1 MGDKRNAGNVQV
13 LLHLLIVKVVFYT
26 SGTTGSGRMVR
37 GIAVGNA
44 IARRGLAWEY
54 TIVNSSPFAHLA
66 DVLGQQ
72 HIEIPPEHEDRLRQ
86 DTFLDSILYKN
97 LGTLKPDVLI
107 VDLLWFPLDSFIRD
121 LPCKKVFL
129 CHYVVDS
136 FFAAPLKDRT
146 LYFRPEDYDRILA
159 IEPFRN
165 KIPFDEINPI
175 VIRNRDELLSR
186 KQACARL
193 EIDGAGKN
201 CLYAFNGNPG
211 DFEKN
216 KETYSHLEG
225 EGYSMVYTT
234 NYQGGLFPVVD
245 YFNAFDLVICAAGY
259 NQFWETKFFDKKAV
273 YETIQGNFS
282 SQEKRIKMGRR
293 FKFDAN
299 GADQLVDIIAK
310 M

>member
-1 MGDKRNAGNVQV
+1 V
-13 LLHLLIVKVVFYT
+13 LSVKVVFYT

-44 IARRGLAWEY
+44 IARRGLACDY
-54 TIVNSSPFAHLA
+54 TIVHSSPFAHLA

-72 HIEIPPEHEDRLRQ
+72 HFEIPPEHEDGLRP
-86 DTFLDSILYKN
+86 DTFPDSILYKT
-97 LGTLKPDVLI
+97 LGTLKPDILI
-107 VDLLWFPLDSFIRD
+107 VDLLWFTLDSFIRD
-121 LPCKKVFL
+121 LPCKKIFL

-136 FFAAPLKDRT
+136 FFAAPLEDRT
-146 LYFRPEDYDRILA
+146 IYFRPEDYDRLLA

-165 KIPFDEINPI
+165 NIPFDEINPI
-175 VIRNRDELLSR
+175 VIRNRDEIVSR
-186 KQACARL
+186 ERACARL
-193 EIDGAGKN
+193 ELDVNGKH

-216 KETYSHLEG
+216 KKTYSHLG
-225 EGYSMVYTT
+225 DEGYSMVYTT

-259 NQFWETKFFDKKAV
+259 NQFWETIYFSKKAL

-293 FKFDAN
+293 FKFDVN

-310 M
+310 L

>member
-1 MGDKRNAGNVQV
+1 MGDDRNAGHLQV
-13 LLHLLIVKVVFYT
+13 LLHLLSVKVVFYT

-37 GIAVGNA
+37 GIAVGAA
-44 IARRGLAWEY
+44 IARSGLAWDY

-66 DVLGQQ
+66 DVLGQK
-72 HIEIPPEHEDRLRQ
+72 HIEVPPEHEDLLRR
-86 DTFLDSILYKN
+86 DTFRDSVLYKT
-97 LGTLKPDVLI
+97 LDALKPDVLV

-129 CHYVVDS
+129 CHYVIDS
-136 FFAAPLKDRT
+136 FFAAPLPDRT

-165 KIPFDEINPI
+165 RIPFDEINPI
-175 VIRNRDELLSR
+175 VIRNRDEILTR
-186 KQACARL
+186 EQACARL
-193 EIDGAGKN
+193 ELDDVGKN

-216 KETYSHLEG
+216 AEKYAHLED
-225 EGYSMVYTT
+225 EGYSMVFTT
-234 NYQGGLFPVVD
+234 NYKAGLFPVVD

-259 NQFWETKFFDKKAV
+259 NQFWETKYFGKKAL

-282 SQEKRIKMGRR
+282 SQEKRKKMGRR
-293 FKFDAN
+293 FKFEAN
-299 GADQLVDIIAK
+299 GADQLVEIIRNL
-310 M
+310 